1 MRNLLA
7 VIAGLVVG
15 SVVNMAII
23 TVGSMVIPP
32 PTGIDMTDMD
42 KFAENLKLLGPAHF
56 IAPWLAHA
64 LGTLVGAF
72 TAAKVAAGHKMKLAL
87 GIGILFFA
95 RRDHDGVDG
104 GWAGVVCRVRS
115 DRGLLAHGI
124 PWWNARWSEETA
136 TGMTSQLPP
145 PGCHWA
151 VESTRL

>member
-1 MRNLLA
+1 MPPIMRNLLA

-23 TVGSMVIPP
+23 TVGPMVIPP

-87 GIGILFFA
+87 GIGILFLLGGIMMVSMVGGPVWFA
-95 RRDHDGVDG
+95 ALDLIGAYLPMGFLG
-104 GWAGVVCRVRS
+104 GMLGGAKRPQP
-115 DRGLLAHGI
+115 A
-124 PWWNARWSEETA
+124 
-136 TGMTSQLPP
+136 
-145 PGCHWA
+145 
-151 VESTRL
+151 

>member
-1 MRNLLA
+1 MPPILRNLLA

-15 SVVNMAII
+15 GFVNMAII

-87 GIGILFFA
+87 GIGILFLLGGIMMVSMVGGPVWFA
-95 RRDHDGVDG
+95 ALDLIGAYLPMGFLG
-104 GWAGVVCRVRS
+104 GMLGGAKRPQP
-115 DRGLLAHGI
+115 A
-124 PWWNARWSEETA
+124 
-136 TGMTSQLPP
+136 
-145 PGCHWA
+145 
-151 VESTRL
+151 